1 MQVRGRQ
8 RDIHSRAESLSAQ
21 DAHLEKGESWGLSQ
35 EFYGV
40 TEINCQNIKSG
51 FDPADETSFWIQHKD
66 SRFGFVFSKATD
78 CLKVMNHLD
87 RYWIRGD
94 FYDRYDIQ
102 EQIGKGGFATVSRAV
117 RVKDRRLFAA
127 KMIRKDKIAKDK
139 ERSYFINELRVSRQV
154 DHPLLVRT
162 YEVHEVDSCF
172 IIIQDFIEGVNLLQ
186 YIKLKKRL
194 NETISLH
201 VTHQLLTSILYLHKL
216 RIIHRD
222 IKPQNIMLKLTK
234 DEKNIDFRE
243 KYEIILI
250 DFGLC
255 ADADDHSTTSFL
267 HDKSGTTGYLAPEVI
282 KNSKPFYDEKVDI
295 FSVGVVLV
303 EMLSGKNPFKS
314 SDNKQMLINN
324 YICAINFAE
333 IEMRKSSL
341 TFAAKLLEKNVAFRP
356 SAKEALEDDI
366 FCIADSHVNVDTDFL
381 EEKHIG
387 GERETLEQ

>member
-1 MQVRGRQ
+1 M
-8 RDIHSRAESLSAQ
+8 
-21 DAHLEKGESWGLSQ
+21 EKGEYSRLSQ

-40 TEINCQNIKSG
+40 MEINCQNIKNG
-51 FDPADETSFWIQHKD
+51 FDPADETNFWIEYKD
-66 SRFGFVFSKATD
+66 AKYGFVFDRTSD

-87 RYWIRGD
+87 RYWIRSD

-117 RVKDRRLFAA
+117 RVKDRKLFAA

-139 ERSYFINELRVSRQV
+139 ERTYFINELRVSRLV
-154 DHPLLVRT
+154 DHALLVKT

-201 VTHQLLTSILYLHKL
+201 VTHQLLTAILYLHKQ

-222 IKPQNIMLKLTK
+222 IKPQNIMLKLVK

-255 ADADDHSTTSFL
+255 ANADDHSTTSFL

-282 KNSKPFYDEKVDI
+282 KNSKQFYDEKVDI
-295 FSVGVVLV
+295 FSAGVVLI

-333 IEMRKSSL
+333 IDMRKSTL
-341 TFAAKLLEKNVAFRP
+341 NFAAKLLDKNVAARP

-366 FCIADSHVNVDTDFL
+366 FCIADSQLNVDINFL